1 MPQMAPIGWL
11 SLFIIFSLAFIL
23 FNMMNYYSIIPQSP
37 KSSSSYKKE
46 LINSLNWK
54 W

>member
-11 SLFIIFSLAFIL
+11 SLFIVFSLTFML
-23 FNMMNYYSIIPQSP
+23 FNIMNYYSFLPTSP
-37 KSSSSYKKE
+37 KLNDSKKISTSSF
-46 LINSLNWK
+46 NWK

>member
-11 SLFIIFSLAFIL
+11 SLFIIFSLTFIL
-23 FNMMNYYSIIPQSP
+23 FNMMNYYSILPSSP
-37 KSSSSYKKE
+37 KTFKLDSFKS
-46 LINSLNWK
+46 NSLNWK